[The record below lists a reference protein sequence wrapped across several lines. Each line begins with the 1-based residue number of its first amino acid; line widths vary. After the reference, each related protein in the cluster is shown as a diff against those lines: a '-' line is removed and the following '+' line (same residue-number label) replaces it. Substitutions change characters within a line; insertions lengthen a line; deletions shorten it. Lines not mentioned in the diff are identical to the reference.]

1 MVAPS
6 EKLAGSRSPDGAG
19 TPAGLWRPR
28 AWGYH
33 GPMTLP
39 PNLFKPGTG
48 AHPPH
53 LAGRDGEI
61 QAMAPTEAAIE
72 ARAAPAADVILH
84 GPRGNGK
91 TVLLDVIGD
100 RLEQVG
106 AQVVRATAH
115 EELASWR
122 ALANALLPDDGWRG
136 ALRRLSERAGGAVSS
151 RLSLFGVRLDLDLN
165 QAGEPSAR
173 QMLASRSAEAP
184 FALLVD
190 EAHALSPEVGG
201 RLLDAS
207 QSIRRM
213 GAPFLLVL
221 AGTPGIQQAL
231 RGMGTTFWER
241 SLRMPVGR
249 LKPGEDRDALMK
261 PLEDLGCSTDADAL
275 ARLLDAAN
283 LYPYFIQEVG
293 AATVTALNARGAKHI
308 DAAVADQA
316 LAAFSSVRTA
326 FYDSRVDELD
336 DAGLLPYAAAL
347 AQLFVGEESRAASR
361 AEVSDTLAACCE
373 RRGEGLDA
381 RQVRRELVARGVVW
395 ARDGGYEPGNSSLLT
410 HLAECA
416 A

>member
-1 MVAPS
+1 MI
-6 EKLAGSRSPDGAG
+6 
-19 TPAGLWRPR
+19 
-28 AWGYH
+28 
-33 GPMTLP
+33 LP
-39 PNLFKPGTG
+39 PNLFKPGAG
-48 AHPPH
+48 SHPPH

-61 QAMAPTEAAIE
+61 RAMAPTEAAIE
-72 ARAAPAADVILH
+72 AKAAPAADVILH

-122 ALANALLPDDGWRG
+122 ALANALVPADGWRG
-136 ALRRLSERAGGAVSS
+136 ALRRLSERAGGAVPS
-151 RLSLFGVRLDLDLN
+151 RLSLFGVRLNLN
-165 QAGEPSAR
+165 QADGPSAR
-173 QMLASRSAEAP
+173 QMLASRSAETP

-190 EAHALSPEVGG
+190 EAHALSPEVGA

-213 GAPFLLVL
+213 GAPFLLIL

-261 PLEDLGCSTDADAL
+261 PLEGSGCSADADAL

-283 LYPYFIQEVG
+283 LYPYFVQEVG
-293 AATVTALNARGAKHI
+293 AATVTALNVRGAKRI
-308 DAAVADQA
+308 DTAVADRA
-316 LAAFSSVRTA
+316 LAAFSSVKTA
-326 FYDSRVDELD
+326 FYDNRVDELD

-347 AQLFVGEESRAASR
+347 AQLFVGEESRASR
-361 AEVSDTLAACCE
+361 AAVSDTLAACCA
-373 RRGEGLDA
+373 RRGDGLDA

-395 ARDGGYEPGNSSLLT
+395 ARDGGYEPGNPSLLT
-410 HLAECA
+410 HVAECA
-416 A
+416 V

>member
-1 MVAPS
+1 
-6 EKLAGSRSPDGAG
+6 
-19 TPAGLWRPR
+19 
-28 AWGYH
+28 
-33 GPMTLP
+33 
-39 PNLFKPGTG
+39 
-48 AHPPH
+48 
-53 LAGRDGEI
+53 
-61 QAMAPTEAAIE
+61 MAPTEAAIE
-72 ARAAPAADVILH
+72 AKAAPAGDVILH

-122 ALANALLPDDGWRG
+122 ALANALIPDDGWRG
-136 ALRRLSERAGGAVSS
+136 ALRRLSERAGGVAPS
-151 RLSLFGVRLDLDLN
+151 RLTLFGVRLDLDLN
-165 QAGEPSAR
+165 QADGSSAR
-173 QMLASRSAEAP
+173 QMLASRSAEDP

-190 EAHALSPEVGG
+190 EAHALSPEVGA

-213 GAPFLLVL
+213 GAPFLLIL
-221 AGTPGIQQAL
+221 AGTPGILQAL

-261 PLEDLGCSTDADAL
+261 PLEDSGCSADADPL

-283 LYPYFIQEVG
+283 LYPYFVQEVG

-308 DAAVADQA
+308 DTAVADQA
-316 LAAFSSVRTA
+316 LAAFSSVKTA

-347 AQLFVGEESRAASR
+347 AQLFAGEESRAPR
-361 AEVSDTLAACCE
+361 AAVSDTLAVCCA

-395 ARDGGYEPGNSSLLT
+395 ARDGGYEPGIPSLLT
-410 HLAECA
+410 HVAECA